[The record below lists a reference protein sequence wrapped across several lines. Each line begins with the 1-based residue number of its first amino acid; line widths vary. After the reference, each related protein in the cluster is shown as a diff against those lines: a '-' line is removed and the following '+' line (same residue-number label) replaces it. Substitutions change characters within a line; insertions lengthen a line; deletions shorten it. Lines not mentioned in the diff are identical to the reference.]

1 VGTGTRK
8 EGEGKP
14 RVESAKVRPLEGT
27 PGNHATE
34 LMWEEPDNKT
44 KSFGIPERVVREA
57 FEWVKAN
64 KGAAGADG
72 ETLEAFER
80 DLNGNLYKIW
90 NRMSSG
96 CYFPPPVRVV
106 DIPKE
111 VGTRRLGIPTVSDRV
126 AQTVAK
132 IYLEPLV
139 EPHFHRDSYGYRPG
153 KSAIHAVG
161 VARERCWRND
171 WVLDLDIKGFFDNLD
186 HELMMGLLR
195 RHTDCKWIL
204 LYVERW
210 LKAPA
215 QSADGTLTERDKG
228 TPQGGVI
235 SPLLANIY
243 LHHAFDEWMRRT
255 CPTVPFERFADDIIV
270 HCRSEKQAKWLK
282 IMIEERLGDCRLS
295 LNPEK
300 TKIVYCKD
308 DDRRKSHPN
317 EKFNFL
323 GYEFRP
329 RRSKNRWGKFFVNFS
344 PAVSSKAKREISRTV
359 RGWRLHRRSDKGLV
373 DLSRMF
379 NPIIR
384 GWINYY
390 GNYYK
395 SALYPVFRGLDR
407 ILVRW
412 AMGKYKKLRRHRRR
426 ATHWLGA
433 IAKRE
438 PGLFAHWQLL
448 QGKSGWTAGAG

>member
-1 VGTGTRK
+1 VRTGTRK
-8 EGEGKP
+8 EGGEEP
-14 RVESAKVRPLEGT
+14 RVESAKVRPPEGK
-27 PGNHATE
+27 PGNHAME
-34 LMWEEPDNKT
+34 LAWEEPTDKT
-44 KSFGIPERVVREA
+44 KPFRIPEPVVREA
-57 FEWVKAN
+57 FEWVRAN
-64 KGAAGADG
+64 KGAAGVDG
-72 ETLEAFER
+72 ETLEDFER
-80 DLNGNLYKIW
+80 DLNRNLYKVW

-106 DIPKE
+106 EIPKE
-111 VGTRRLGIPTVSDRV
+111 VGKRKLGIPTVSDRV

-139 EPHFHRDSYGYRPG
+139 EPIFHRDSYGYRPG
-153 KSAIHAVG
+153 KSAIQAVG

-171 WVLDLDIKGFFDNLD
+171 WVLDLDIKGFFDNID

-195 RHTDCKWIL
+195 EHTDVRWIV

-215 QSADGTLTERDKG
+215 QAADGTITERDKG

-243 LHHAFDEWMRRT
+243 LHHAFDEWMRRN

-270 HCRSEKQAKWLK
+270 HCRSEKQANWLK
-282 IMIEERLGDCRLS
+282 MKIEGQLEKYKLA

-300 TKIVYCKD
+300 TRIVYCKD
-308 DDRRKSHPN
+308 DSRGKNYKN
-317 EKFNFL
+317 EKFDFL

-329 RRSKNRWGKFFVNFS
+329 RRSKNRWGKCFVNFS
-344 PAVSSKAKREISRTV
+344 PAVSRKAVAGMFQTMRD
-359 RGWRLHRRSDKGLV
+359 WRLHRRSDKGLE

-379 NPIIR
+379 NPIVR

-395 SALYPVFRGLDR
+395 SALYPVFQGLDR
-407 ILVRW
+407 ILAKW

-426 ATHWLGA
+426 AAHWLRA
-433 IAKRE
+433 ISKRE
-438 PGLFAHWQLL
+438 PRLFAHWQMWY
-448 QGKSGWTAGAG
+448 GKSGWTAGAG